1 MKKIDRRTFLRR
13 AGATAAAVAAGCTL
27 MPSLSANNALSATS
41 TDKDENP
48 YDRSAAGDVLPAGNH
63 MISHPE
69 DNGLALVNPHMGWTM
84 HFYSNILDNYASTPP
99 TRWMTFRV

>member
-27 MPSLSANNALSATS
+27 MPSLSATGAIPAAPTAEG
-41 TDKDENP
+41 ENP
-48 YDRSAAGDVLPAGNH
+48 SDRPAAGDVLTAGNH
-63 MISHPE
+63 MTSHPE

-84 HFYSNILDNYASTPP
+84 HF
-99 TRWMTFRV
+99 